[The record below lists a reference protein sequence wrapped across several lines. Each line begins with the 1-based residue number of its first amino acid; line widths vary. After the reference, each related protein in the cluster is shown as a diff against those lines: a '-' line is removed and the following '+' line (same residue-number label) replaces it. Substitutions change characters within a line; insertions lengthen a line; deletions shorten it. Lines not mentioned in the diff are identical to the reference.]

1 MTISSGPFPAE
12 QRITTRWGVTFT
24 PWHDPAARV
33 GYRADRDGLTNLVY
47 LTLPADP
54 GNGRDLSVDVCSRP
68 DDAGEYDPDNH
79 TATVRLDIIGPA
91 TAHPW
96 TDGFSVGWRVQG
108 LHHTRYVY
116 LTPSVDGDWGEDA
129 ADAHVYV
136 SDSDDPTDAG
146 TVLWLPVHDRTAEP
160 LTAAGP
166 VTGPGVVFD
175 PAVFAAWFRTTDTPQ
190 ALPGLV
196 TARYESGDPDDSAA
210 FRALTLLN
218 GGIPGT
224 AWRLGTGVSDVAV
237 WPTTD
242 AEGTAAGDGGAVL
255 TFRLGAVE
263 FSAGHLTA
271 DELIP
276 RLYLAGSGTVAA
288 GALQAAIQA
297 LTTIATRVNDT
308 IRHVVHVTGQT
319 GADATRPDAE
329 APLAAAEDGTRAPQP
344 PAEARPAAEPATAA
358 PDDDARGGVPVSLV
372 TGWATTTID
381 VDPDLDD
388 AVVFV
393 TVGDPAGYPLD
404 LVGIDFNTST
414 VGIWT
419 GPDPAN
425 QEWTVVHHLDAE
437 QIRAHSRPRP
447 APEPT

>member
-1 MTISSGPFPAE
+1 MT
-12 QRITTRWGVTFT
+12 V
-24 PWHDPAARV
+24 
-33 GYRADRDGLTNLVY
+33 LVY

-54 GNGRDLSVDVCSRP
+54 GNGQDLSVDVCSQP
-68 DDAGEYDPDNH
+68 GDAGEHDPDEF
-79 TATVRLDIIGPA
+79 TATVRLGIIGPA

-96 TDGFSVGWRVQG
+96 SDGFSVGWRVEG

-136 SDSDDPTDAG
+136 SDSDDPRDAG

-160 LTAAGP
+160 LTAAPP
-166 VTGPGVVFD
+166 VTGPGAVFD
-175 PAVFAAWFRTTDTPQ
+175 PAVFAAWFRTTDTQQ

-210 FRALTLLN
+210 FRAQTLLS
-218 GGIPGT
+218 GGIPAT
-224 AWRLGTGVSDVAV
+224 AWRLGAGVSDVAV

-242 AEGTAAGDGGAVL
+242 AEGTTAGDGGAVL
-255 TFRLGAVE
+255 TFRLGTVE

-288 GALQAAIQA
+288 GALHAAIQA

-319 GADATRPDAE
+319 GADVTGPNAT
-329 APLAAAEDGTRAPQP
+329 APLDEAADGTRAPQP
-344 PAEARPAAEPATAA
+344 PAKVRPAAEATTAA
-358 PDDDARGGVPVSLV
+358 PDDDAPGGVPVSLV
-372 TGWATTTID
+372 TGWTTTTIH

-393 TVGDPAGYPLD
+393 TVGDPDRYPLD
-404 LVGIDFNTST
+404 LVGIDFNAGT
-414 VGIWT
+414 VGVWT
-419 GPDPAN
+419 GPDPDN
-425 QEWTVVHHLDAE
+425 QEWTVVHHLDAG
-437 QIRAHSRPRP
+437 QIRAHSRPRQ
-447 APEPT
+447 AP